1 MNNKTSTKLIKLSL
15 LLLVVICTNT
25 KAALHDS
32 RVKKWE
38 FFLAPQAI
46 NSKNLQFEHG
56 GETNISKRSSL
67 AIGFGYNLNSNIE
80 LGGRFSSSSS
90 SMSGTIV
97 PDDGVETPVPFT
109 SSLYTS
115 SINFDFTYNFF
126 SSPFTPYITANLGY
140 TYLDSGIPTGNIG
153 TGCGWYFGWYYCG
166 PVAQTFTTSEFNYGA
181 GLGLRY
187 DFNRKLY
194 MKGGVSKNILDINS
208 TNTPDFTIYQFIIGF
223 MF

>member
-1 MNNKTSTKLIKLSL
+1 MFNKANTILIKLSL
-15 LLLVVICTNT
+15 ILLAVVSTNAQ
-25 KAALHDS
+25 AAFQDS

-38 FFLAPQAI
+38 FFLAPQLI
-46 NSKNLQFEHG
+46 NSKDLQFEHG
-56 GETNISKRSSL
+56 GEANISKRSSL
-67 AIGFGYNLNSNIE
+67 AFGFGYNLNSNIE

-90 SMSGTIV
+90 SMSGTIIQ
-97 PDDGVETPVPFT
+97 DDGENTAVPFT
-109 SSLYTS
+109 SNLYTS
-115 SINFDFTYNFF
+115 SINFDFTYNFL
-126 SSPFTPYITANLGY
+126 SGQFTPYITANLGY

-166 PVAQTFTTSEFNYGA
+166 PVAQTFTSNEFNYGA

-194 MKGGVSKNILDINS
+194 IKGGVSKNYIDLNS